1 LLEEKLHSL
10 KLLFCPSICCLDS
23 LGSNDNAPSDALVYD
38 KNHTSFQSKCC
49 LVLHHLEIWNYPA
62 PTRSHLHIHNIS
74 PANEVPQ
81 NWSTA
86 CFLITSNNLQTMPT
100 FPSKLMKSA
109 LRHIKPREGYGKQPM
124 TTVGLCF
131 ARKLQPNRKSRHY
144 NVLQLR

>member
-1 LLEEKLHSL
+1 MTQCQEIYLNLRTQLYRCYVRNHHWWIL
-10 KLLFCPSICCLDS
+10 
-23 LGSNDNAPSDALVYD
+23 SNDHLNSSDHP
-38 KNHTSFQSKCC
+38 NSSH
-49 LVLHHLEIWNYPA
+49 HHLEIWNHPA

-109 LRHIKPREGYGKQPM
+109 WRHTSPCQIKPREGYGNQPM

-131 ARKLQPNRKSRHY
+131 ARKLQPNRQSRNY